1 MTTSE
6 HLVHLLKM
14 LEPPFTANWKAW
26 AWDRAQEIAADPE
39 HAALP
44 TLLTAAMRARASSA
58 TTPSEQSKPK
68 PETLLE
74 ITADR

>member
-6 HLVHLLKM
+6 HLAHLLKM

-39 HAALP
+39 HADLP
-44 TLLTAAMRARASSA
+44 ALLTAAMRARATDTA
-58 TTPSEQSKPK
+58 TTAS
-68 PETLLE
+68 T
-74 ITADR
+74 